1 MIVVVPTLRASRL
14 LAESSLEPATLR
26 ALAEHES
33 RSVRVAVAEN
43 AATDDLTIEHLLA
56 DDVDVVRAT
65 AADAL
70 RGRPQL
76 HEVAARSP
84 DKCVRAILAHLYV
97 SDDQRSLARAVQ
109 KVLAVDPFGEVR
121 GRMAQTTD
129 DLQIFEALLADPSPA
144 VRALCASNPRISL
157 RQMERLVTDRNRMV
171 RAAAA
176 ANGLRYPDDE
186 QLLRLARDKSA
197 EVRWAVLFRPDR
209 PRRAIELIAED
220 SDEMN
225 RQHARIALRDE
236 RAIIA
241 PPATRWARAER
252 QRAHHV
258 RSFDE

>member
-1 MIVVVPTLRASRL
+1 
-14 LAESSLEPATLR
+14 
-26 ALAEHES
+26 
-33 RSVRVAVAEN
+33 
-43 AATDDLTIEHLLA
+43 
-56 DDVDVVRAT
+56 
-65 AADAL
+65 
-70 RGRPQL
+70 
-76 HEVAARSP
+76 
-84 DKCVRAILAHLYV
+84 
-97 SDDQRSLARAVQ
+97 
-109 KVLAVDPFGEVR
+109 
-121 GRMAQTTD
+121 
-129 DLQIFEALLADPSPA
+129 
-144 VRALCASNPRISL
+144 
-157 RQMERLVTDRNRMV
+157 MERLVTDRNRMV

-252 QRAHHV
+252 QRAPHV